1 MIKLADIYQYK
12 NGKKKINFFELGI
25 YVLLKEKLRFRY
37 AKIDGKGYFLQEKN
51 GIYEISYF
59 YQLGDSFSK
68 FIQQEFD
75 NLEIS
80 KEIDLHSFMNE
91 YYHRRPIRNGN
102 YVRDYLSKGFQLSDN
117 NKRLILLNTESENRI
132 ENDKNNLIKF
142 ELRNEYCSSPPNSQ
156 CQILRHP
163 SGNRNKSIELALF
176 NEHRFAFYYWIKW
189 NQQNKNNNI
198 PDLITFDWHQDLAY
212 PCEEE
217 QKELR
222 NLDLKKMFDVS
233 LFSWSRLNP
242 LNDNHILSA
251 AYINQINN
259 VWVVCKQKHFSNWED
274 EELVDYD
281 GNLHTIRKF
290 PDQESL
296 FTELKKSKIRNLYFD
311 IDLDYFTIE
320 NSSSNDK
327 HKYTFMKNKDIEKM
341 FNIENDFMKWICERM
356 DGFTIA
362 LEPECTGGI
371 LKSLKY
377 LKLLNKIFFTGEI
390 LHDRCEWKHLSNNL

>member
-1 MIKLADIYQYK
+1 MIKLADIYQFK
-12 NGKKKINFFELGI
+12 KGKKKIVFFELGI
-25 YVLLKEKLRFRY
+25 YDLLKEKLGFRY
-37 AKIDGKGYFLQEKN
+37 TKINGKGHYLKGNN
-51 GIYEISYF
+51 GIYEVSYF
-59 YQLGDSFSK
+59 HQLRESFK
-68 FIQQEFD
+68 EFVKKEFD

-80 KEIDLHSFMNE
+80 KEIDLRSFMNE
-91 YYHRRPIRNGN
+91 YYHRQPIKNGN
-102 YVRDYLSKGFQLSDN
+102 HARDYLSEGFQLSDYN
-117 NKRLILLNTESENRI
+117 LNLLLLNTDSKHSLEN
-132 ENDKNNLIKF
+132 NNSLIKF

-156 CQILRHP
+156 YQILRHP
-163 SGNRNKSIELALF
+163 SGNRNKSIELAIF
-176 NEHRFAFYYWIKW
+176 NEHRFSFYYWIKW
-189 NQQNKNNNI
+189 NQQNKIANI
-198 PDLITFDWHQDLAY
+198 LDLVTFDWHQDLVY
-212 PCEEE
+212 PCDQE

-222 NLDLKKMFDVS
+222 NLDLKNLFEVS

-274 EELVDYD
+274 EELIDYE

-296 FTELKKSKIRNLYFD
+296 FAELKKSKIENLYFD

-327 HKYTFMKNKDIEKM
+327 HKFTYMKNKGIENI

-371 LKSLKY
+371 SKSLKY
-377 LKLLNKIFFTGEI
+377 LKLLNKIFFDGDI
-390 LHDRCEWKHLSNNL
+390 LHESCEWKHLTDDVY